1 MKKTMQF
8 LAFLGLAFLVLAGP
22 SFADA
27 LNVRPYTPGDNGT
40 EDNLQEIFNTIIT
53 NGPIINAVTGQSRAA
68 LWTAGDGAQEAYL
81 VRALRGDTGVLGI
94 YNAAGE
100 MYQLALNDL
109 NQTSFQIGNGGLWV
123 NDALVDSTFGS
134 SFGFYWQ
141 NTSTPLISKTEDSE
155 NNGQALAL
163 TYLLPTGTS
172 VQTMGLGGSFLFNA
186 NGNDDWIVAFEDR
199 LLDDDDFNDAVFVIE
214 DLNAVPEP
222 VSMLLFGTGLIGI
235 GSYARRRFKK

>member
-1 MKKTMQF
+1 MQF
-8 LAFLGLAFLVLAGP
+8 LVFLGLALLVLAGP

-53 NGPIINAVTGQSRAA
+53 NGPIINAVTGQSSAA
-68 LWTAGDGAQEAYL
+68 LWTAGDGTQEAYL
-81 VRALRGDTGVLGI
+81 VRALRGDAGVLGI

-100 MYQLALNDL
+100 MYQLGLNALN
-109 NQTSFQIGNGGLWV
+109 QASFQIDSGQ
-123 NDALVDSTFGS
+123 LVINSSVVDTTFGS

-141 NTSTPLISKTEDSE
+141 NTSSQLISKTEDSA
-155 NNGQALAL
+155 NLDGQALAL
-163 TYLLPTGTS
+163 TYLLATGTW
-172 VQTMGLGGSFLFNA
+172 VQTQAGPTGSFLFKA
-186 NGNDDWIVAFEDR
+186 NGNDDWIIAFEDV
-199 LLDDDDFNDAVFVIE
+199 LGGDYDFNDAVFVVE
-214 DLNAVPEP
+214 DLNPVPEP